1 MESKIRILVQNLEK
15 KSFVSLAHVNP
26 SSYDNR
32 DFLDSQTASS
42 QSPSD
47 PCSTRWFI
55 GITFDQ
61 NALTTTNVDLTYEI
75 QSFSQTGIHLQ
86 VTRQFFENV
95 IQKKSLFVRTKIK
108 TVVVSTDRK
117 QKKQIGFAFIIVSSQ
132 LFLSSLLY

>member
-86 VTRQFFENV
+86 VTRKFFENV
-95 IQKKSLFVRTKIK
+95 IQKNHCLSEQKLKQLWFLLIGSKKSKLV
-108 TVVVSTDRK
+108 
-117 QKKQIGFAFIIVSSQ
+117 
-132 LFLSSLLY
+132 LPLSSYRHSCF